1 MCVVSNVGDYWKDRL
16 PNTYPWINPNPSQ
29 PFLYN
34 QPTREE
40 FEQLKQEIQE
50 LKLLL
55 KAALRYDEKTNQPH
69 CEQEEKI
76 ALIKKLAEYVGV
88 DLSDVFKTE
97 EEITIKYPNGSG
109 LVVKNG
115 TIESIIVGNSNF
127 VTENFTSNTANTNPN
142 VSVSPITTV
151 TNTKGESSNE

>member
-1 MCVVSNVGDYWKDRL
+1 MCVVSNVGDYWRDRL
-16 PNTYPWINPNPSQ
+16 PNTHPWINPNPTQ
-29 PFLYN
+29 PFLYI

-40 FEQLKQEIQE
+40 FEQLKREIQE

-55 KAALRYDEKTNQPH
+55 QAAMRYDEKTNQPH